1 MAVNPIKSLAG
12 QTAVYGMG
20 TIVPR
25 LLNYM
30 LVPFY
35 TRVFA
40 ENIYGQLTE
49 LYAYVAFLLVLLTY
63 GMETAFF
70 RFAQKH
76 DTKSVFNSALSA
88 IITTAA
94 FFVILLLLFYEPL
107 AQSIRYSGNPEYVLM
122 IGLIVAL
129 DAVTAIPF
137 ALLRKLNKARRFAT
151 IKIFNVALNIS
162 LNFIFLLL
170 VPEWSQKVATA
181 LFGDQVSL
189 LVWVFVAGLASSF
202 LSLILLWPQL
212 RSFRFQLNKAFIR
225 PMLNYA
231 LPVLVVGLAGM
242 VNEVIDKILLK
253 YLLPNPD
260 TAMAQLGIYGANYK
274 LGVLMTLFIQMFRY
288 AAEPFF
294 FAEAEKKQAPELF
307 AKVLNYFVIIGL
319 IIFLG
324 ITLYMDIFKHFIGS
338 RFREGLSIVPIVLMA
353 NLFYGVFF
361 NLSVWYKLTDRTSN
375 GAIIALIGAGIT
387 ITLNI
392 ILIPVL
398 GYAGAAWAHLFCY
411 SAMMVISYLWGQ
423 RVFPVPYKWKVL
435 LGYLA
440 LAVLMFAMSQW
451 LRPEMLAQRLLFNS
465 LLMLIFVVTV
475 FFFERKNLSFVDK
488 QS

>member
-1 MAVNPIKSLAG
+1 MAINPIKSLAG

-35 TRVFA
+35 TRIFA

-88 IITTAA
+88 IIITSA
-94 FFVILLLLFYEPL
+94 FFVALLVLFYEPL
-107 AQSIRYSGNPEYVLM
+107 AQSIRYTGNPEYVLM

-129 DAVTAIPF
+129 DAATAIPF

-151 IKIFNVALNIS
+151 IKVLNVALNIS

-170 VPEWSQKVATA
+170 IPEWSQKVAVS

-189 LVWVFVAGLASSF
+189 LVWVFIANLAASL
-202 LSLILLWPQL
+202 LSLLLLWPQL
-212 RSFRFQLNKAFIR
+212 KSFRFQISNAFVR

-260 TAMAQLGIYGANYK
+260 TAMAELGIYGANYK

-319 IIFLG
+319 LIFLG
-324 ITLYMDIFKHFIGS
+324 ITLYMDIFQHFIGE

-375 GAIIALIGAGIT
+375 GAVIALIGAAIT
-387 ITLNI
+387 ITFNI
-392 ILIPVL
+392 LLIPIL
-398 GYAGAAWAHLFCY
+398 GYTGAAWAHLLCY
-411 SAMMVISYLWGQ
+411 SAMMVISYVWGQ
-423 RVFPVPYKWKVL
+423 RVFPVPYQWKAL
-435 LGYLA
+435 LAYLS
-440 LAVLMFAMSQW
+440 LAVFMFAISQW
-451 LRPEMLAQRLLFNS
+451 LRPEILLQRLLFNTF
-465 LLMLIFVVTV
+465 LLLLFVVPV
-475 FFFERKNLSFVDK
+475 YFFERKNLSFADK

>member
-35 TRVFA
+35 TRIFA

-70 RFAQKH
+70 RFAQKL
-76 DTKSVFNSALSA
+76 DTKSVFNASLSA

-94 FFVILLLLFYEPL
+94 IFVALLLFLYEPL
-107 AQSIRYSGNPEYVLM
+107 AQSIRYTGNPEYVLM

-129 DAVTAIPF
+129 DAATAIPF

-151 IKIFNVALNIS
+151 IKILNVGLNIS

-170 VPEWSQKVATA
+170 IPEWSQKVAIS

-189 LVWVFVAGLASSF
+189 LVWVFIANLASSL
-202 LSLILLWPQL
+202 LSLLLLWPQL
-212 RSFRFQLNKAFIR
+212 KNFRFQLSNTFIR

-253 YLLPNPD
+253 YLLPDPE
-260 TAMAQLGIYGANYK
+260 TAMAELGIYGANYK

-319 IIFLG
+319 LIFLG
-324 ITLYMDIFKHFIGS
+324 ITLYMDIFQHFIGS

-361 NLSVWYKLTDRTSN
+361 NISVWYKLTDRTSN
-375 GAIIALIGAGIT
+375 GAIIALIGAAIT
-387 ITLNI
+387 ITFNI
-392 ILIPVL
+392 LLIPVL

-411 SAMMVISYLWGQ
+411 TAMMVISYLWGQ
-423 RVFPVPYKWKVL
+423 RVYPIPYKWKAL
-435 LGYLA
+435 LAYLA
-440 LAVLMFAMSQW
+440 LAVLMYAISQW
-451 LRPEMLAQRLLFNS
+451 LRPEILLQRLLLNTF
-465 LLMLIFVVTV
+465 LLLLFVIPV

>member
-1 MAVNPIKSLAG
+1 MAINPIKSLAG

-35 TRVFA
+35 TRIFA

-88 IITTAA
+88 IILTSA
-94 FFVILLLLFYEPL
+94 FFLVLLLLFYEPL
-107 AQSIRYSGNPEYVLM
+107 AQSIRYTGNPEYVLM

-129 DAVTAIPF
+129 DAATAIPF

-151 IKIFNVALNIS
+151 IKVLNVALNIS

-170 VPEWSQKVATA
+170 IPEWSQKVAVS

-189 LVWVFVAGLASSF
+189 LVWVFIANLAASL
-202 LSLILLWPQL
+202 LSLLLLWPQL
-212 RSFRFQLNKAFIR
+212 KSFRFQISNAFVR

-260 TAMAQLGIYGANYK
+260 TAMAELGIYGANYK

-319 IIFLG
+319 LIFLG
-324 ITLYMDIFKHFIGS
+324 ITLYMDIFQHFIGE

-375 GAIIALIGAGIT
+375 GAVIALIGAAIT
-387 ITLNI
+387 ITFNI
-392 ILIPVL
+392 LLIPIL
-398 GYAGAAWAHLFCY
+398 GYTGAAWAHLLCY
-411 SAMMVISYLWGQ
+411 SAMMVISYVWGQ
-423 RVFPVPYKWKVL
+423 RVFPVPYQWKAL
-435 LGYLA
+435 LAYLS
-440 LAVLMFAMSQW
+440 LAVFMFAISQW
-451 LRPEMLAQRLLFNS
+451 LRPEILLQRLLFNTF
-465 LLMLIFVVTV
+465 LLLLFVVPV
-475 FFFERKNLSFVDK
+475 YFFERKNLSFADK

>member
-1 MAVNPIKSLAG
+1 MAINPIKSLAG

-35 TRVFA
+35 TRIFA

-88 IITTAA
+88 IIITSA
-94 FFVILLLLFYEPL
+94 FFVALLVLFYEPL
-107 AQSIRYSGNPEYVLM
+107 AQSIRYTGNPEYVLM

-129 DAVTAIPF
+129 DAATAIPF

-151 IKIFNVALNIS
+151 IKVLNVALNIS

-170 VPEWSQKVATA
+170 IPEWSQKVAVS

-189 LVWVFVAGLASSF
+189 LVWVFIANLAASL
-202 LSLILLWPQL
+202 LSLLLLWPQL
-212 RSFRFQLNKAFIR
+212 KSFRFQISNAFVR

-260 TAMAQLGIYGANYK
+260 TAMAELGIYGANYK

-319 IIFLG
+319 LIFLG
-324 ITLYMDIFKHFIGS
+324 ITLYMDVFQHFIGE

-375 GAIIALIGAGIT
+375 GAVIALIGAAIT
-387 ITLNI
+387 ITFNI
-392 ILIPVL
+392 LLIPIL
-398 GYAGAAWAHLFCY
+398 GYTGAAWAHLLCY
-411 SAMMVISYLWGQ
+411 SAMMVISYVWGQ
-423 RVFPVPYKWKVL
+423 RVFPVPYQWKAL
-435 LGYLA
+435 LAYLS
-440 LAVLMFAMSQW
+440 LAVFMFAISQW
-451 LRPEMLAQRLLFNS
+451 LRPEILLQRLLFNTF
-465 LLMLIFVVTV
+465 LLLLFVVPV
-475 FFFERKNLSFVDK
+475 YFFERKNLSFADK

>member
-12 QTAVYGMG
+12 QTVVYGMG

-35 TRVFA
+35 TRIFA

-76 DTKSVFNSALSA
+76 DTKSVFNASLSA

-94 FFVILLLLFYEPL
+94 IFVALLLFFYEPL
-107 AQSIRYSGNPEYVLM
+107 AQSIRYTGNPEYILM

-129 DAVTAIPF
+129 DAATAIPF

-151 IKIFNVALNIS
+151 IKIFNVGLNIS

-170 VPEWSQKVATA
+170 IPEWSQKVATS

-189 LVWVFVAGLASSF
+189 LVWVFIANLASSL
-202 LSLILLWPQL
+202 LSLLLLWPQL
-212 RSFRFQLNKAFIR
+212 KNFRYQLSNAFIR

-253 YLLPNPD
+253 YLLPNPE
-260 TAMAQLGIYGANYK
+260 TAMAELGIYGANYK

-319 IIFLG
+319 LIFLG
-324 ITLYMDIFKHFIGS
+324 ITLYMDIFQHFIGS

-361 NLSVWYKLTDRTSN
+361 NLSIWYKLTDRTSN
-375 GAIIALIGAGIT
+375 GAIIALIGAAIT
-387 ITLNI
+387 ITFNI
-392 ILIPVL
+392 LLIPVL
-398 GYAGAAWAHLFCY
+398 GYPGAAWAHLFCY
-411 SAMMVISYLWGQ
+411 TAMMVISYLWGQ
-423 RVFPVPYKWKVL
+423 RVYPIPYQWKAL
-435 LGYLA
+435 LAYLA
-440 LAVLMFAMSQW
+440 LAVLMYAISQW
-451 LRPEMLAQRLLFNS
+451 LRPEILLQRLLLNTF
-465 LLMLIFVVTV
+465 LLLLFVVPV
-475 FFFERKNLSFVDK
+475 FFFEHKNLSFADK

>member
-35 TRVFA
+35 TRIFA
-40 ENIYGQLTE
+40 EDIYGQLTE

-76 DTKSVFNSALSA
+76 DTKSIFNSALSA
-88 IITTAA
+88 IITTLGI
-94 FFVILLLLFYEPL
+94 FVVLLLIFYEPL
-107 AQSIRYSGNPEYVLM
+107 AQGIRYTGNPEYILM
-122 IGLIVAL
+122 IGFIVAL
-129 DAVTAIPF
+129 DTATAIPF

-151 IKIFNVALNIS
+151 IKILNVVLNIS

-170 VPEWSQKVATA
+170 IPEWSQKAA
-181 LFGDQVSL
+181 ASIFGSQVSL
-189 LVWVFVAGLASSF
+189 LVWVFIANLAASL
-202 LSLILLWPQL
+202 LSLLLLWPQL
-212 RSFRFQLNKAFIR
+212 KGFRFQLSSTFIR

-253 YLLPNPD
+253 YLLPNPE
-260 TAMAQLGIYGANYK
+260 TAMAELGIYGANYK

-319 IIFLG
+319 LIFLG
-324 ITLYMDIFKHFIGS
+324 ITLYMDIFQHFIGS
-338 RFREGLSIVPIVLMA
+338 RFREGLSIVPIVLLG

-361 NLSVWYKLTDRTSN
+361 NLSIWYKLTDRTSN
-375 GAIIALIGAGIT
+375 GALIAIIGATIT
-387 ITLNI
+387 ITFNI
-392 ILIPVL
+392 LLIPVL
-398 GYAGAAWAHLFCY
+398 GYVGAAWAHLLCY
-411 SAMMVISYLWGQ
+411 SAMMLIAYLWGQ
-423 RVFPVPYKWKVL
+423 RVFPIPYKWKAL
-435 LGYLA
+435 LAYLSLA
-440 LAVLMFAMSQW
+440 LFMYALSRW
-451 LRPEMLAQRLLFNS
+451 LQPEILFQRLLLNTVF
-465 LLMLIFVVTV
+465 LLLFVVPI
-475 FFFERKNLSFVDK
+475 FFFERKNFRLENK